1 MALSLFKSEGGSD
14 DLKQIPS
21 EIGILPLRNIV
32 AYPFMVLP
40 LAVVLPPLMKM
51 IEEATAGSH
60 LVGLVASKEPAVDN
74 PMPWQVY
81 EVGTVARI
89 HRAVK
94 TPNNHLHVI
103 VQGIERFR
111 IKFWRRTE
119 PFLVAQIEL
128 SPERMQ
134 EGVEL
139 DALKRRLQIL
149 AQEVVTLMP
158 NIPEDAGSYLESI
171 DDPRYL
177 AYLVAANS
185 RIKTPTSQKIL
196 EIDDLNDKLRAL
208 ISLLSREKEV
218 LSLDHKIQA
227 ETHEEMGKAQRDYYL
242 RQQMKAI
249 QKELGEES
257 DAEDQIAEYTQKL
270 NQARLPGEAHEEAQ
284 RELRRLKGMHTS
296 SAEHAVIKTYVNW
309 LLDLPWHTL
318 SDDRLDIAHARNIL
332 DQDHY
337 DLEDVKD
344 RLIEYL
350 AVKKLVRERGDT
362 PGPDAPK
369 EDIQGAGTLLCL
381 VGPPGVGKTS
391 LGLSIARALGRRFTR
406 MSLGGMRDEAEIRGH
421 RRTYIGA
428 MPGRIIQAIK
438 RAGTRN
444 PVFMLDEI
452 DKVGSDWRGD
462 PSSAL
467 LEVLDPAQ
475 NHAFRDHYLDVD
487 FDLSE
492 VMFITTANQ
501 LETILPPLRDRME
514 IITLDGYTEHEKL
527 HIASHHLVPRQITA
541 NGLRPQEITFST
553 PALASIIAGYTREA
567 GVRNLERQI
576 GAVCRKTAVGISTGC
591 SGPVVITPD
600 KIRHL
605 LKKPLFESELSEAID
620 IPGIATGLSVTAYGG
635 EILFIEATRMP
646 GRGELTIT
654 GHLGDVMIESAHIA
668 HSYVRAKAQDL
679 GIDAKRFKDTD
690 IHLHVPAGA
699 IPKDGP
705 SAGLAMVLAMASIY
719 TGRPV
724 RSDVGLT
731 GEVTL
736 RGRVL
741 PVGGIKIKVLAA
753 HRAGLR
759 TVILPRRNDRDL
771 DELPP
776 EVVRE
781 MTVRLADRVED
792 ALALSL
798 YPGENHLAGTHARI
812 AARG

>member
-1 MALSLFKSEGGSD
+1 MALNLFKSEDNGD
-14 DLKQIPS
+14 DLKRIPR
-21 EIGILPLRNIV
+21 EIGILPLRNLV
-32 AYPFMVLP
+32 AYPYMVLP
-40 LAVVLPPLMKM
+40 LAVVLPNFMKM
-51 IEEATAGSH
+51 IEEAVDGSH
-60 LVGLVASKEPAVDN
+60 LVGLVTCKEPVVDN
-74 PMPWQVY
+74 PMPWQIY

-94 TPNNHLHVI
+94 TSNRHLHVI

-111 IKFWRRTE
+111 VKFWRRTE
-119 PFLVAQIEL
+119 PYLVAQIEL
-128 SPERMQ
+128 SPERME

-158 NIPEDAGSYLESI
+158 NIPEDAGNYLESI
-171 DDPRYL
+171 EDPRYL

-185 RIKTPTSQKIL
+185 RMKTPTSQKIL

-257 DAEDQIAEYTQKL
+257 DPEDDYAEYEQKL
-270 NQARLPGEAHEEAQ
+270 NKAALPKEAHEEAQ
-284 RELRRLKGMHTS
+284 RELRRLKGMHPS
-296 SAEHAVIKTYVNW
+296 SAEHSVIKTYLNW
-309 LLDLPWHTL
+309 LTDLPWHTL
-318 SDDRLDIAHARNIL
+318 SDDRLDIAHARVIL
-332 DQDHY
+332 DEDHY

-350 AVKKLVRERGDT
+350 AVKKLLRERGET
-362 PGPDAPK
+362 PETEAPQGDA
-369 EDIQGAGTLLCL
+369 QGAGTLLCL

-391 LGLSIARALGRRFTR
+391 LGQSIARALGRRFTR
-406 MSLGGMRDEAEIRGH
+406 MSLGGIRDEAEIRGH

-514 IITLDGYTEHEKL
+514 TIALDGYTEHEKL
-527 HIASHHLVPRQITA
+527 HIAVNHLVPRQTKV
-541 NGLRPQEITFST
+541 NGLKPEEIIFGR
-553 PALASIIAGYTREA
+553 PALTCIIADYTREA

-576 GAVCRKTAVGISTGC
+576 GAVCRKTAVCISTGQP
-591 SGPVVITPD
+591 GPAEITPD
-600 KIRHL
+600 RIRQL
-605 LKKPLFESELSEAID
+605 LKKPLFESEISEAID

-646 GRGELTIT
+646 GKGELTIT
-654 GHLGDVMIESAHIA
+654 GHLGEVMMESARIA
-668 HSYVRAKAQDL
+668 HSYVRSQAVNL
-679 GIDAKRFKDTD
+679 GIEARRFKDTD

-771 DELPP
+771 DELPQ
-776 EVVRE
+776 EVSRE
-781 MTVRLADRVED
+781 MTIRLADRVED
-792 ALALSL
+792 ALAFSL
-798 YPGENHLAGTHARI
+798 QPDEADAAGTRQPNSAT
-812 AARG
+812 G

>member
-1 MALSLFKSEGGSD
+1 MALNRFKSEKDTNDHKGIPR
-14 DLKQIPS
+14 DL
-21 EIGILPLRNIV
+21 GILPLNDLV
-32 AYPFMVLP
+32 AYPYMVLP
-40 LAVVLPPLMKM
+40 LAVAVPSLMKL
-51 IEEATAGSH
+51 IEDAIDGSH
-60 LVGLVASKEPAVDN
+60 LVGLLTSKKPRVAEPV
-74 PMPWQVY
+74 PGQLH

-89 HRAVK
+89 HRAIK
-94 TPNNHLHVI
+94 ISDTHFHVI

-111 IKFWRRTE
+111 VKFWQRTE
-119 PFLVAQIEL
+119 PYLVARIEP
-128 SPERMQ
+128 SPERME

-149 AQEVVTLMP
+149 AREVVTLMP
-158 NIPEDAGSYLESI
+158 NLPEDAGSYLESI

-185 RIKTPTSQKIL
+185 RIKVPTGQKIL

-208 ISLLSREKEV
+208 ISLLTREKEV

-242 RQQMKAI
+242 RQQMKTI
-249 QKELGEES
+249 QKELGENGETE
-257 DAEDQIAEYTQKL
+257 ALTAEYEKKL
-270 NQARLPGEAHEEAQ
+270 TKAALPEEAHDEAL
-284 RELRRLKGMHTS
+284 RELTRLKGMHPS
-296 SAEHAVIKTYVNW
+296 SAEHSVIKTYLDW

-318 SDDRLDIAHARNIL
+318 SDDRLDVTHARVIL
-332 DQDHY
+332 DEDHH
-337 DLEDVKD
+337 DLDDVKD

-350 AVKKLVRERGDT
+350 AVKKLVRERGD
-362 PGPDAPK
+362 PAQADEPD
-369 EDIQGAGTLLCL
+369 ERVRGTGTLLCL

-391 LGLSIARALGRRFTR
+391 LGQSIARALGRRFTR

-487 FDLSE
+487 FDLSQ

-514 IITLDGYTEHEKL
+514 TIALDGYTEHEKL
-527 HIASHHLVPRQITA
+527 HIAAKHLLPRQIRA
-541 NGLRPQEITFST
+541 NGLRPDEISFST
-553 PALASIIAGYTREA
+553 AALTSIIADYTREA
-567 GVRNLERQI
+567 GVRHLERQI
-576 GAVCRKTAVGISTGC
+576 GAVCRKTAVGIAAGRQ
-591 SGPVVITPD
+591 GPVEITPD
-600 KIRHL
+600 VIRQL
-605 LKKPLFESELSEAID
+605 LKKPLFESDISEAID

-646 GRGELTIT
+646 GKGELTIT
-654 GHLGDVMIESAHIA
+654 GHLGEVMMESARIA
-668 HSYVRAKAQDL
+668 HSYVRSQAVNLNIEAR
-679 GIDAKRFKDTD
+679 RFKDTD

-719 TGRPV
+719 TGKPV
-724 RSDVGLT
+724 RSDAGFT

-771 DELPP
+771 DGLPQ
-776 EVVRE
+776 EVRQE
-781 MTVRLADRVED
+781 MTIRLADRVEEAF
-792 ALALSL
+792 ALALQTEKSVT
-798 YPGENHLAGTHARI
+798 AGSREKMPAL
-812 AARG
+812 G